1 MRTTIEMK
9 SEHRAKLRELA
20 ARRGAKGFSEL
31 VGEALEA
38 YLRAEAER
46 QAARKRAVGLKGAL
60 PVREARS
67 LRETGEALRGSWR

>member
-9 SEHRAKLRELA
+9 PEHRAKLLALA

-38 YLRAEAER
+38 YLRAEANRE
-46 QAARKRAVGLKGAL
+46 AARKRAVGLKGVL
-60 PVREARS
+60 SDREVRS
-67 LRETGEALRGSWR
+67 LRETTTALRSSSR